1 MDIINSM
8 FQGLRLAIPPWH
20 DCHDRHEDDWDWRF
34 RQVPHVENAMQTNE
48 PIDIFKERLK
58 AARAL
63 RGLNQAELAARAG
76 LPPAS
81 VSHFESG
88 PRKPSFD
95 NLKALATALD
105 VTTDYLL
112 GRADTPEASAATVGR
127 LHRDL
132 GKLTEQDLKLATEF
146 VDLLV
151 RRGVKEGE

>member
-1 MDIINSM
+1 MS
-8 FQGLRLAIPPWH
+8 P
-20 DCHDRHEDDWDWRF
+20 
-34 RQVPHVENAMQTNE
+34 NE

-63 RGLNQAELAARAG
+63 RGLNQAELAAKAG

-88 PRKPSFD
+88 PRKPSFE

-112 GRADTPEASAATVGR
+112 GRADTPEVSAETVGR

-151 RRGVKEGE
+151 KRGVKENK

>member
-1 MDIINSM
+1 MSP
-8 FQGLRLAIPPWH
+8 R
-20 DCHDRHEDDWDWRF
+20 
-34 RQVPHVENAMQTNE
+34 E

-63 RGLNQAELAARAG
+63 RGLNQAELAAKAG

-112 GRADTPEASAATVGR
+112 GRSDTPEASAATVGR

-151 RRGVKEGE
+151 KRGVKENK

>member
-1 MDIINSM
+1 MTSA
-8 FQGLRLAIPPWH
+8 Q
-20 DCHDRHEDDWDWRF
+20 
-34 RQVPHVENAMQTNE
+34 

-58 AARAL
+58 AARAM
-63 RGLNQAELAARAG
+63 RGLNQAELAAKAG
-76 LPPAS
+76 LPAAS

-95 NLKALATALD
+95 NLKALASALD

-112 GRADTPEASAATVGR
+112 GRSDTPEASAETVGR

-132 GKLTEQDLKLATEF
+132 GKLTEQDLKLATDF

-151 RRGVKEGE
+151 KQRGTKASE